1 MGSCG
6 VPQGEAARVCEK
18 GGEAHDVVDDPVR
31 LGMGAPP
38 LVGMVGELGCLDF
51 GVELVGPSRS
61 GVAVLWALSNVF
73 RLRTEAQ
80 DDRGDRGEVQ
90 DDVERYPVRWVC

>member
-38 LVGMVGELGCLDF
+38 LVGMVGELGF
-51 GVELVGPSRS
+51 
-61 GVAVLWALSNVF
+61 A
-73 RLRTEAQ
+73 RLPRLA
-80 DDRGDRGEVQ
+80 
-90 DDVERYPVRWVC
+90 